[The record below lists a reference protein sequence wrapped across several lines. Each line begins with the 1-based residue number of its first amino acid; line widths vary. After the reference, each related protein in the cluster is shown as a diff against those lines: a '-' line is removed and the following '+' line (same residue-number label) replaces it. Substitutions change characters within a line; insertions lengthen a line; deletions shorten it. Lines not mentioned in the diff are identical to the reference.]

1 MASPPPP
8 DEPRSN
14 PSPPPPPDP
23 PPGQG
28 RQGPGHGAS
37 GGGTPGYAAPERGS
51 GPSGHGAPEYGP
63 GPIGPGPCFGLPGP
77 VPARLGGR
85 WRRLFAG
92 ILDII
97 IVSLISSPFTY
108 RTYGTILDIESGVF
122 VRIPIQHTLLAA
134 LVGFLYYWLLTAFWN
149 GQTLGKK
156 LLHLRV
162 TDVSGQRVGVGQA
175 ALREVASWV
184 MYATCCLGWID
195 LAFIL
200 FNQRKQALH
209 DIVAKTL
216 VVDT

>member
-1 MASPPPP
+1 MASPPQP
-8 DEPRSN
+8 DEPQSD
-14 PSPPPPPDP
+14 PWPPP

-28 RQGPGHGAS
+28 LPGPGYGAS
-37 GGGTPGYAAPERGS
+37 GHGIP
-51 GPSGHGAPEYGP
+51 GHGAPEHGSGTSGP
-63 GPIGPGPCFGLPGP
+63 GTPEYGHGMIGPGPCFGLPGP
-77 VPARLGGR
+77 IPPRLGGR

-97 IVSLISSPFTY
+97 IVGLVSSPFTY
-108 RTYGTILDIESGVF
+108 RTYGTILDIDSGVL
-122 VRIPIQHTLLAA
+122 VRVPVQHTLLAA
-134 LVGFLYYWLLTAFWN
+134 VVGFLYYWLLTAFWN

-162 TDVSGQRVGVGQA
+162 TDVSGQKVGVGQA
-175 ALREVASWV
+175 ALREVSAWV